1 MTLDEVL
8 NEWDKD
14 AVIDRTELGN
24 AALDGSRLHA
34 KWLRIRSHEKLRL
47 AKLLEEGKQ
56 LKRDKHEFYTQG
68 PTKETQERGWELPA
82 MGRVTN
88 TLAPMYMDA
97 DKQTVEHNLRV
108 AYQREIVDA
117 VELIFV
123 ALKGRGF
130 DIGRKLD
137 ELKLRMGS

>member
-14 AVIDRTELGN
+14 SVIDRAELGD
-24 AALDGSRLHA
+24 AALQGSRLHA

-56 LKRDKHEFYTQG
+56 LKLAKHEFYTQG
-68 PTKETQERGWELPA
+68 PTKETQELGWEPPA

-88 TLAPMYMDA
+88 GLAPMYMDG

-108 AYQREIVDA
+108 AYQREVVDSID
-117 VELIFV
+117 LIFD

-130 DIGRKLD
+130 DIGRKLT
-137 ELKLRMGS
+137 EMKLRMGE